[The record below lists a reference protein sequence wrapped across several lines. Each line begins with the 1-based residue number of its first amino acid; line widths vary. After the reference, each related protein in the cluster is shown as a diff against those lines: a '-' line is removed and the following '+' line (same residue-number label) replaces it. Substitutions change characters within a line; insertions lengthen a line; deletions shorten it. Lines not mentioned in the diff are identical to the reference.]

1 MIVCFEFSV
10 CIQFALSLSFV
21 KIEGCGIYFMSCRK
35 NDQVVE
41 TQMKRIYMLG
51 IIIINLV
58 QFRATFIEEE
68 CYGNVST

>member
-1 MIVCFEFSV
+1 MFVLNFLFVFSYT
-10 CIQFALSLSFV
+10 FTFFR
-21 KIEGCGIYFMSCRK
+21 KIDGCGIYFVSCRN

-41 TQMKRIYMLG
+41 TQMKRIYLLG
-51 IIIINLV
+51 IIFINLA